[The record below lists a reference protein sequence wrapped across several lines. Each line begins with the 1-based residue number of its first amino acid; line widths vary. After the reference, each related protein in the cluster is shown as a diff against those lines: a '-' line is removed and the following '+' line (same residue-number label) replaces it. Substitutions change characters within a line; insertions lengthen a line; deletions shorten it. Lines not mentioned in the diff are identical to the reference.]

1 VDGKW
6 QTLIERTSSP
16 HIKKGIATHRLRVV
30 ADVNPIRI
38 YVNDQHLADVTDSCF
53 NQGRI
58 GLYASVFTEESP
70 IVVRTFF
77 DNLKVYVADTK

>member
-1 VDGKW
+1 M
-6 QTLIERTSSP
+6 
-16 HIKKGIATHRLRVV
+16 AAHRLKVV
-30 ADVNPIRI
+30 AVADLIRI
-38 YVNDQHLADVTDSCF
+38 YVNDQPLADVTDGSF
-53 NQGRI
+53 DQGMM